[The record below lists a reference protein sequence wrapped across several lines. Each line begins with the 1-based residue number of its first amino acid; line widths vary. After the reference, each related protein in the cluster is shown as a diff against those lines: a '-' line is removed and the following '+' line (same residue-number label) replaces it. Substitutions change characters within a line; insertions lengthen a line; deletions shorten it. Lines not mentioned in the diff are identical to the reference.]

1 MLFLYCEK
9 IPVETF
15 GKTKWKEIK
24 MEAWIMI
31 IAIGLGVGTL
41 ALVYLFLGK
50 RNTRQDTQG
59 MLNIIYDE
67 NSRNPQLV
75 LALYDEVEIV
85 AGQKQVLFDVNIIE
99 QNSRK

>member
-1 MLFLYCEK
+1 
-9 IPVETF
+9 
-15 GKTKWKEIK
+15 
-24 MEAWIMI
+24 MEVWIMVI
-31 IAIGLGVGTL
+31 TIGLGVGSL
-41 ALVYLFLGK
+41 ALLYLFLGK
-50 RNTRQDTQG
+50 RKTRQDTRG

-67 NSRNPQLV
+67 NGRNPQLV

>member
-1 MLFLYCEK
+1 
-9 IPVETF
+9 
-15 GKTKWKEIK
+15 
-24 MEAWIMI
+24 MEVWIMVI
-31 IAIGLGVGTL
+31 IIGLVVGSL

-50 RNTRQDTQG
+50 RKTRQDTQG

-85 AGQKQVLFDVNIIE
+85 AGQKQVLFDVNIIG